1 MGKQSRFDLRMG
13 NEPWQGGAS
22 AGGWRGK
29 GRGASLRI
37 TQLPQG
43 AEGGFEMILAQR
55 IRLNPT
61 ADEESY
67 FRRAAGTA
75 RFAWNWALAE
85 WNDRYDLGA
94 NPDAGEI
101 KHYFNSFKYE
111 AFSLAEEHS
120 SGRSRPTF
128 CRFRE
133 SLESLLEGRGGRPAP
148 V

>member
-1 MGKQSRFDLRMG
+1 
-13 NEPWQGGAS
+13 
-22 AGGWRGK
+22 
-29 GRGASLRI
+29 
-37 TQLPQG
+37 
-43 AEGGFEMILAQR
+43 MILAHP
-55 IRLNPT
+55 IEWDPT
-61 ADEESY
+61 EKQKEY
-67 FRRAAGTA
+67 FRQACGTA

-94 NPDAGEI
+94 KPDAGEI

-133 SLESLLEGRGGRPAP
+133 SLESLLEGRGGRPARFK
-148 V
+148 

>member
-1 MGKQSRFDLRMG
+1 
-13 NEPWQGGAS
+13 
-22 AGGWRGK
+22 
-29 GRGASLRI
+29 
-37 TQLPQG
+37 
-43 AEGGFEMILAQR
+43 MILAHP
-55 IRLNPT
+55 IEWDPT
-61 ADEESY
+61 EKQKEY
-67 FRRAAGTA
+67 FRQACGTA

-133 SLESLLEGRGGRPAP
+133 SLESLLEGRGGRPARFK
-148 V
+148 